1 MTIGLESEAG
11 MLTVHEDVGG
21 PHNGAVVVWGGLDEG
36 DSAVLIR
43 VGLSEDSFEGG
54 FGRVNG

>member
-1 MTIGLESEAG
+1 
-11 MLTVHEDVGG
+11 MLTVHEDIVG

-43 VGLSEDSFEGG
+43 VGLNEDSFEGG